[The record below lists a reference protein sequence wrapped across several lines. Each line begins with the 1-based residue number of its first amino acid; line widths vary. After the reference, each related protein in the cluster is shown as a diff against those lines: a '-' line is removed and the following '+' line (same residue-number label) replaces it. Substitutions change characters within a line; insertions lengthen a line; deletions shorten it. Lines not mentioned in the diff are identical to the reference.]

1 MDASL
6 IVYALN
12 LSAIYALLAI
22 GISLLWS
29 SIGMMNMAHGASFA
43 VAGYGALVAGDLLLP
58 GINAAMQGSALLPLV
73 TFVVLLAAGVGSGAL
88 FGVLIYLLAF
98 LPIHDKANFA
108 VRGLIVTLA
117 INLATVQALL
127 WWFGPRQQALPNIF
141 GFGRLNLLGVPVR
154 YDQAATILATAV
166 LLSVVLSWLRLS
178 RKGLEIRAMM
188 QNAEGAALSGI
199 SVRRTA
205 LPVMAVTGAMAGA
218 AAVLLSQ
225 TVYVSPGAGAMPLIK
240 GMIIA
245 LLGGLGSVPGAAVAA
260 LLIGALEAGGS
271 YPLDAT
277 VYPDGPGTLP
287 LVVTINYTDDFNQ
300 PQTIT
305 ATLDVEVMESA
316 PIDPGFPPDGGVDP
330 GLPAPTESFTDMLVR
345 FLKGLLGLGS
355 GRTTSPGF
363 DPMMPMEP
371 EVFSVPPKGR
381 VGASLGQEGG

>member
-141 GFGRLNLLGVPVR
+141 GFGRLEVLGVPVR

-260 LLIGALEAGGS
+260 LLIGALEA
-271 YPLDAT
+271 AT
-277 VYPDGPGTLP
+277 GVIPFLGQRMVL
-287 LVVTINYTDDFNQ
+287 LVQF
-300 PQTIT
+300 
-305 ATLDVEVMESA
+305 
-316 PIDPGFPPDGGVDP
+316 GFII
-330 GLPAPTESFTDMLVR
+330 LVLIIR
-345 FLKGLLGLGS
+345 PRGIGGLLDET
-355 GRTTSPGF
+355 R
-363 DPMMPMEP
+363 
-371 EVFSVPPKGR
+371 K
-381 VGASLGQEGG
+381 